1 MDIAAVPQSRSAN
14 TPGEIPVVGT
24 YRNSEYAYV
33 VEIPPALHAYRLGAP
48 APNHGFGINVP
59 GKSNSYI
66 WVDGKYDATMLGSLD
81 GAVENEES
89 SFAELYQLR
98 VVDAAT
104 RQLGGAVARDVTMV
118 AKEDAATG
126 AAYLRFVL
134 AYRPSTTGGVG
145 IVTVVALR
153 QAVRDATVDADFE
166 AVLQS
171 TGLLPMPG

>member
-1 MDIAAVPQSRSAN
+1 
-14 TPGEIPVVGT
+14 
-24 YRNSEYAYV
+24 
-33 VEIPPALHAYRLGAP
+33 
-48 APNHGFGINVP
+48 
-59 GKSNSYI
+59 
-66 WVDGKYDATMLGSLD
+66 MLGSLD
-81 GAVENEES
+81 GVVENEES

-104 RQLGGAVARDVTMV
+104 RHLGGVAARDVTMV
-118 AKEDAATG
+118 AKVGAATK

-166 AVLQS
+166 AVLKS
-171 TGLLPMPG
+171 TNLLPVPG